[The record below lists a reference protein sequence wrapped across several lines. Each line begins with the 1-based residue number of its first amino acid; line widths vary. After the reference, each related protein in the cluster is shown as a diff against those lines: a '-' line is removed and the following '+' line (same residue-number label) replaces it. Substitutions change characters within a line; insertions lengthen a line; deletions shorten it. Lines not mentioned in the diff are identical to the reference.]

1 MSQAALLLACT
12 LGVTAIGMAQQSRP
26 PEFDSTPVVIES
38 ASVPLNP
45 QDASQTGIGDFHYA
59 GGVRITARE
68 TDQLHGLS
76 DLEVAGTDRLIAVG
90 DFGILLEARLTFD
103 ADGRLA
109 GLADAR
115 MTKLRN
121 EDGTLP
127 SDKAD
132 VDAEGLALLPGGDRL
147 VSFERRDRILL
158 YPASGGAPRRVPAP
172 EESFPANGGMEAL
185 AADPEAGEDAYLVGA
200 EVSGSTWSCRAAAA
214 CIQGPRVEKPEE
226 FGLVAMRRL
235 PRGQSAYLLR
245 AYDEVRGVR
254 VSLQIVGAGRIV
266 AHMDVTAPLSV
277 DNFEGLG
284 VVQHPDGGFR
294 FYLISDDNASP
305 SQRTLLL
312 AFDWRPR

>member
-1 MSQAALLLACT
+1 ML
-12 LGVTAIGMAQQSRP
+12 RKP
-26 PEFDSTPVVIES
+26 R
-38 ASVPLNP
+38 
-45 QDASQTGIGDFHYA
+45 IGDFHYA
-59 GGVRITARE
+59 GGVAISARD

-90 DFGILLEARLTFD
+90 DFGILLEARLIFD
-103 ADGRLA
+103 ADERLA

-115 MTKLRN
+115 MTRLRD

-132 VDAEGLALLPGGDRL
+132 VDAEGLALMPGGDRL
-147 VSFERRDRILL
+147 VSFERRHRILL
-158 YPASGGAPRRVPAP
+158 YPAGGGAPRRVPAP
-172 EESFPANGGMEAL
+172 EEAFPANGGMEAL

-254 VSLQIVGAGRIV
+254 VSLQIVDAGKIV
-266 AHMDVTAPLSV
+266 AQMDVTAPLTV

-284 VVQHPDGGFR
+284 AVQRPDGGFR